1 MTNKLFAASLTLI
14 LLGGNIPSAFTQQT
28 VTPPRIGADFITV
41 KPEMHVRQRQALMVS
56 AGKYYFPLS
65 AMAAG
70 EIPYD
75 PAVVVRNAAYLEIL
89 SKMPWD
95 NFVEGTV
102 GVQNTNALPEIYKE
116 GAKFTAAAEN
126 YKAAVEKLVLA
137 TKSNDEA
144 GVKAAIRA
152 VGPTCGTC
160 HGTFRARV
168 KL

>member
-1 MTNKLFAASLTLI
+1 MTNKLSTAILTLS
-14 LLGGNIPSAFTQQT
+14 LLGGSIPSAFTQQT
-28 VTPPRIGADFITV
+28 GTPRIGADFITV
-41 KPEMHVRQRQALMVS
+41 KPEMQVRQRQALMVS

-75 PAVVVRNAAYLEIL
+75 PTVVERNAAYLETL

-95 NFVEGTV
+95 NFVESTM
-102 GVQNTNALPEIYKE
+102 GVPNTNALPEIYKE
-116 GAKFTAAAEN
+116 GVKFNAAAEN

-144 GVKAAIRA
+144 GVKAAIPG
-152 VGPTCGTC
+152 VGRTCGAC
-160 HGTFRARV
+160 HSAFRARV

>member
-1 MTNKLFAASLTLI
+1 MTNKLFATILTLG

-28 VTPPRIGADFITV
+28 GTPRIGAEFITV

-75 PAVVVRNAAYLEIL
+75 HTVVARNAAYLDSL

-95 NFVEGTV
+95 NFVESTV

-116 GAKFTAAAEN
+116 GAKFVAAAEN
-126 YKAAVEKLVLA
+126 YRAAVDRLVEA

>member
-1 MTNKLFAASLTLI
+1 MTNKLFAAILVLS
-14 LLGGNIPSAFTQQT
+14 LLGGHISSAFTQQT
-28 VTPPRIGADFITV
+28 GAPRIGADFIAV

-75 PAVVVRNAAYLEIL
+75 PTVATRNAAYLESL

-95 NFVEGTV
+95 NFVESTV

-116 GAKFTAAAEN
+116 GAKFSAAAEN
-126 YKAAVEKLVLA
+126 YRAAVEKLVLA

-144 GVKAAIRA
+144 AVRTAIRG
-152 VGPTCGTC
+152 VGTTCGTC
-160 HGTFRARV
+160 HRTFRALVR
-168 KL
+168 L